1 MPYRV
6 TNILTTTS
14 GNTYASVDEWKAEHG
29 NCGTTNP
36 LVTSGSITLAS
47 PTSVRTVKIFA
58 SEADHAALKAEKEA
72 GPALNFISS
81 DVLKETI

>member
-1 MPYRV
+1 MAYRV

-14 GNTYASVDEWKAEHG
+14 GNTYASADEWRAEHG

-47 PTSVRTVKIFA
+47 PTSVRTVKVFA
-58 SEADHAALKAEKEA
+58 SEADHDALKVERAA
-72 GPALNFISS
+72 GPAVNFTASN
-81 DVLKETI
+81 VVKETI